1 VNDGNPFVEV
11 VLDGLVAVVIFLS
24 AATVIAMAAAFASL
38 ISHVAG
44 IVHEPGATGSLFATS
59 GILLL
64 STILSVLAS
73 IAAQRLS
80 FG

>member
-1 VNDGNPFVEV
+1 MNDGSPFIEV
-11 VLDGLVAVVIFLS
+11 VLDGLVAVVIFLG
-24 AATVIAMAAAFASL
+24 AAAVVTMAAAFASF

-44 IVHEPGATGSLFATS
+44 IVEEPGATGSLLATS
-59 GILLL
+59 CILLL
-64 STILSVLAS
+64 STLLSVLAS

>member
-1 VNDGNPFVEV
+1 MNDGNPFIEV
-11 VLDGLVAVVIFLS
+11 VLDGLVAVVTFLS
-24 AATVIAMAAAFASL
+24 AATVIAIAAAFASL

-44 IVHEPGATGSLFATS
+44 IMHEPGATGSLFAIS
-59 GILLL
+59 GVLLL